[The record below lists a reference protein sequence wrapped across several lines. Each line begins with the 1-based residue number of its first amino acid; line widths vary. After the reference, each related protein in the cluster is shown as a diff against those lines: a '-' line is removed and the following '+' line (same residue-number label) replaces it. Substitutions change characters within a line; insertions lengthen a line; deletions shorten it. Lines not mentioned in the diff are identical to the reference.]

1 MEPLDYLNPDLD
13 QFQKDIDNTITPN
26 YIGITRA
33 FAPPVTQEELRSI
46 DRTGIMNNSMIDD
59 AGLILSDYEDFE
71 PVAKPGLNLD
81 FARQLG
87 STALGLLTG
96 NPLVG
101 LIAKGLGALG
111 ERTGLTGVVGGQ
123 NLRGD
128 TGFDTFRR
136 STSLADFFQRQR
148 DKKAAEE
155 AARRGSIKELQS
167 RIDAGKEF
175 NTGKFDKGIT
185 DRNRGKYGG
194 DGEGGGVSAP
204 GSGAHGMAGRGA
216 SDFGDL

>member
-26 YIGITRA
+26 YFGITRA
-33 FAPPVTQEELRSI
+33 FAPPVSLEELRSI
-46 DRTGIMNNSMIDD
+46 DRTGIMDNSMIDD
-59 AGLILSDYEDFE
+59 AGLISSDYEDFA

-101 LIAKGLGALG
+101 LITRGLGALG

-155 AARRGSIKELQS
+155 ARARGTAKQRTKALEAMRGAIG
-167 RIDAGKEF
+167 RD
-175 NTGKFDKGIT
+175 
-185 DRNRGKYGG
+185 G
-194 DGEGGGVSAP
+194 DGGGGGFADNSNASAP
-204 GSGAHGMAGRGA
+204 GGSNEMG
-216 SDFGDL
+216 SF

>member
-33 FAPPVTQEELRSI
+33 FAPPVSLEELRSI

-59 AGLILSDYEDFE
+59 AGLTLSDYEDFE

-128 TGFDTFRR
+128 TTFDTFRR
-136 STSLADFFQRQR
+136 STSLADFAQRMR
-148 DKKAAEE
+148 DKKARE
-155 AARRGSIKELQS
+155 AAAARGSVKELQS
-167 RIDAGKEF
+167 RIDRGDFDGSGK
-175 NTGKFDKGIT
+175 D
-185 DRNRGKYGG
+185 D
-194 DGEGGGVSAP
+194 AP
-204 GSGAHGMAGRGA
+204 GGPASNQDAARGGQYG
-216 SDFGDL
+216 F

>member
-13 QFQKDIDNTITPN
+13 QFQKDIDNTMTPN
-26 YIGITRA
+26 YLGITRA
-33 FAPPVTQEELRSI
+33 FAPPVSLEELRSI

-59 AGLILSDYEDFE
+59 AGLTLSDYEDFE

-101 LIAKGLGALG
+101 LITRGLGALG

-136 STSLADFFQRQR
+136 STSLADFLQRQR
-148 DKKAAEE
+148 DKKAVEE
-155 AARRGSIKELQS
+155 ARARGADKQ
-167 RIDAGKEF
+167 RINDLKNFNQNFKSYFSGDGGG
-175 NTGKFDKGIT
+175 NTG
-185 DRNRGKYGG
+185 GG
-194 DGEGGGVSAP
+194 FADNSNASAP
-204 GSGAHGMAGRGA
+204 GGSNEMG
-216 SDFGDL
+216 SF

>member
-101 LIAKGLGALG
+101 LIARGLGALG
-111 ERTGLTGVVGGQ
+111 ERTGLPGVVGGQ

-128 TGFDTFRR
+128 TTFDTFRR

-148 DKKAAEE
+148 DKKAGEE
-155 AARRGSIKELQS
+155 ARERGTAKQRTKALE
-167 RIDAGKEF
+167 AM
-175 NTGKFDKGIT
+175 
-185 DRNRGKYGG
+185 RGPIGR

-204 GSGAHGMAGRGA
+204 GSGAHGMAGRAAG
-216 SDFGDL
+216 GYEDL